1 MGQRSVGS
9 ELRNTFG
16 VAPSR
21 SSLRLTLLREP
32 PPLQIER
39 EQEEIMKMP
48 DRFYK
53 KFQKDVK
60 QLRVDLLRRWG

>member
-1 MGQRSVGS
+1 MIPPPV
-9 ELRNTFG
+9 
-16 VAPSR
+16 
-21 SSLRLTLLREP
+21 P

-60 QLRVDLLRRWG
+60 QLRVDLLRRWARVTGAAPHTAEEVG